1 MTNSTPRFDFHGLKR
16 AAVPNQKVGR
26 VAEQQDLIAVVA
38 HGLLNDLAA
47 IQGLLS
53 TARRQIDPATPEL
66 DRADHLLSLAEL
78 RAITTVE
85 SLRRYAWGLGADEPP
100 SLRLVDDRS

>member
-1 MTNSTPRFDFHGLKR
+1 MTNPPPRFDFHGPKR
-16 AAVPNQKVGR
+16 AGCTDQKVGR

-85 SLRRYAWGLGADEPP
+85 SLRRYAWGLVPDEPP
-100 SLRLVDDRS
+100 SLRLVNGRS

>member
-1 MTNSTPRFDFHGLKR
+1 MAD
-16 AAVPNQKVGR
+16 
-26 VAEQQDLIAVVA
+26 QQDLIAVVA

-66 DRADHLLSLAEL
+66 DRADHLLALAEL
-78 RAITTVE
+78 RAIRTVE
-85 SLRRYAWGLGADEPP
+85 TLRRYAWGFVPDET
-100 SLRLVDDRS
+100 SALRLGKGPA